1 MAVLVSSRA
10 ALLNSNGSVWKL
22 RQYRKGYLAVLY
34 VGMYLLDVIKMVTKM
49 LVRGVNRSRS
59 WISAR
64 ASSWNTR
71 EWLLSRITDYE
82 VDNGVT

>member
-1 MAVLVSSRA
+1 LAVLVSSRA
-10 ALLNSNGSVWKL
+10 TLLNSNGSVWKL
-22 RQYRKGYLAVLY
+22 RQYRNGYLAVLY
-34 VGMYLLDVIKMVTKM
+34 VGMYLLDVIKM

-82 VDNGVT
+82 VDSGVT

>member
-10 ALLNSNGSVWKL
+10 TLLNSNGSVWKL
-22 RQYRKGYLAVLY
+22 RQYRNGYLAVLY
-34 VGMYLLDVIKMVTKM
+34 VGMYLLDVIKM

-82 VDNGVT
+82 VDSGVT

>member
-1 MAVLVSSRA
+1 MEATTVSKWLPCRIVC
-10 ALLNSNGSVWKL
+10 GP
-22 RQYRKGYLAVLY
+22 
-34 VGMYLLDVIKMVTKM
+34 GMYLLDVIKMVTKM
-49 LVRGVNRSRS
+49 LVRGVSRSRS

-82 VDNGVT
+82 VDNGPGLHEQLVF